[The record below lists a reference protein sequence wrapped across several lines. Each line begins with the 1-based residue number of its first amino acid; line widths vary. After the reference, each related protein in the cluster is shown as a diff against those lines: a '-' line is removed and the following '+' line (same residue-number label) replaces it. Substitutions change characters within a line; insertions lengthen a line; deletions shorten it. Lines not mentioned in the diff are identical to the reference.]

1 MEGPNFL
8 QIQQTT
14 INGSMIEYVR
24 PLIFCAFLDFGHLQG
39 VTVVGGG
46 GLKLE
51 QKSKLW
57 FSRFRKNLKFSK
69 IMQTPFVSAKLLSP
83 VKISAKLDRI

>member
-8 QIQQTT
+8 QVQQTT

-46 GLKLE
+46 GVKVGP
-51 QKSKLW
+51 KK
-57 FSRFRKNLKFSK
+57 
-69 IMQTPFVSAKLLSP
+69 QTLVLPFP
-83 VKISAKLDRI
+83 